1 MKNSYQSQKVIEEV
15 VKEKPNSRWLFLTL
29 SIRNAIDGD
38 TLKQSLTHLNNLLN
52 DSVKCVKLCFNVSP
66 SIAFVVL

>member
-38 TLKQSLTHLNNLLN
+38 TLKQSLTHLTESFRRLF
-52 DSVKCVKLCFNVSP
+52 KCVKLCFNVSP